1 MRFTRLIVGFTVIL
15 GALYIIFAE
24 QLSGASADAVVN
36 AQVTTIRAPIAGTLD
51 MPQRALGA
59 AVEAGEA
66 LGSIT
71 DALVDNIRLNDLV
84 QDRAVVDAHVAR
96 LDDAIAANEDSIEVL
111 RERAQAYGV
120 ERVRQLEAQLRA
132 ASALVAVAESRL
144 DSAETALSRSTELSS
159 RGLETAVSFERAQ
172 ALVETSRAEIDN
184 AQEQAAAIEIAL
196 ESARRGTFLGDGYND
211 APYSEQRISELS
223 LRVDE
228 LRAERVAQEQLRA
241 ALDERIAAERRR
253 VNRLNSNGL
262 AANVNGLLWD
272 RAAADGETVQRGE
285 SVVRLVDCDSAIVT
299 LSVTENVYNRLAV
312 GTPARFA
319 LGGSDVVLD
328 GTITRLAGSGART
341 VYQNLAIAASERH
354 LERFDVALLI
364 PALRSEPTLRCLIG
378 RTGRAYF
385 ESRPLDWLRAFAD
398 T

>member
-1 MRFTRLIVGFTVIL
+1 MRFTRLIVGIALIL

-36 AQVTTIRAPIAGTLD
+36 AQVTTIRAPIAGTLE

-59 AVEAGEA
+59 SVDAGES
-66 LGSIT
+66 LGSIS
-71 DALVDNIRLNDLV
+71 DALVDNIRLNDLI
-84 QDRAVVDAHVAR
+84 QERAVVDAQLSR
-96 LDDAIAANEDSIEVL
+96 LDDAIEANEESIELL
-111 RERAQAYGV
+111 RERARVYGV

-132 ASALVAVAESRL
+132 ANALVEVAASRL
-144 DSAETALSRSTELSS
+144 ESANTALSRSTELSS
-159 RGLETAVSFERAQ
+159 RGLESAVSFERAQ
-172 ALVETSRAEIDN
+172 ALVETSQAEIDN
-184 AQEQAAAIEIAL
+184 AREQAAAIEIAL
-196 ESARRGTFLGDGYND
+196 QSARRGTFLGDGYND
-211 APYSEQRISELS
+211 APYSEQRILELS
-223 LRVDE
+223 LRADE
-228 LRAERVAQEQLRA
+228 LKAERIAQEQLGL
-241 ALDERIAAERRR
+241 ALDERIGAERRR

-272 RAAADGETVQRGE
+272 RAAVDGETVQRGE

-312 GTPARFA
+312 GTPARFS

-328 GTITRLAGSGART
+328 GTITRLAGSGAQT
-341 VYQNLAIAASERH
+341 VYQNLAIAPSERH

-364 PALRSEPTLRCLIG
+364 PALRSEPDLRCLIG

-385 ESRPLDWLRAFAD
+385 ESRPLDWLRAFAGE
-398 T
+398 